1 MVASNQ
7 EILTCYP
14 SAHHLEENYRLA
26 YLQILRDALFYIIY
40 SQPLL
45 CGWEVLLLIGPHLS
59 RRSLTCLQV
68 SVEIISVMSELLI

>member
-7 EILTCYP
+7 EIPTCYP
-14 SAHHLEENYRLA
+14 SVHLLEQNYRLA
-26 YLQILRDALFYIIY
+26 YLQILRDARFYIIY

-45 CGWEVLLLIGPHLS
+45 CGWEVLLLIDPRLS